1 MKLHTHT
8 ELFEQAIKATAQ
20 QLMLKESYIE
30 KDYWVTV
37 ALQLLFSGEIA
48 KHLVFKGGT
57 SLSKCYGL
65 IKRFSEDIDLV
76 LLDVDTLSS
85 NQKKVMLKQVSRSI
99 QDILPEVEI
108 EGLTHKTGQIRKT
121 AHQFPMMFSAKDE
134 QIRNE
139 IVLEVNWLGDS
150 DPYNEMEVSS
160 LVYEMMKKANQD
172 EMIQAYNMVPFT
184 VKVMDLKRTFC
195 EKIMSLV
202 RFSYKE
208 NPIQELRAKIRHAY
222 DLHQLV
228 QQEEIKTFLES
239 PDFQEMVLKVASND
253 LEAYKDSR
261 ACLKIHPKEALFFR
275 ELDKV
280 WKQMLITYTSTFKDL
295 VYEDFPKEQDVYTSL
310 LLIKE
315 KINAIY
321 WLKNDLK

>member
-1 MKLHTHT
+1 MKLHTDKK
-8 ELFEQAIKATAQ
+8 LFGDAIKATAQ

-37 ALQLLFSGEIA
+37 ALQQLFSNEIA

-76 LLDVDTLSS
+76 LLDVDTCSS
-85 NQKKVMLKQVSRSI
+85 NQKKAMLKQVSHSI
-99 QDILPEVEI
+99 QDIMPEIEI

-121 AHQFPMMFSAKDE
+121 AHQFPMLFSTKDE

-150 DPYNEMEVSS
+150 EPYNEKKVSS
-160 LVYEMMKKANQD
+160 LVYEMMKKNEQH
-172 EMIQAYNMVPFT
+172 EMIQTYGMQPFT
-184 VKVMDLKRTFC
+184 VKVMDMKRTFC

-202 RFSYKE
+202 RFSYKV
-208 NPIQELRAKIRHAY
+208 NPIEELRRKIRHAY
-222 DLHQLV
+222 DLHQLARHD
-228 QQEEIKTFLES
+228 EINIFLNSSE
-239 PDFQEMVLKVASND
+239 FQLMMLKVAKND

-261 ACLKIHPKEALFFR
+261 ECLKTHPKEALFFS

-280 WKQMLITYTSTFKDL
+280 WEQLLNTYTTTFKDL
-295 VYEDFPKEQDVYTSL
+295 VYEDFPTEQEVYASL
-310 LLIKE
+310 LFIKE
-315 KINAIY
+315 KINAIC
-321 WLKNDLK
+321 WLKNE

>member
-1 MKLHTHT
+1 MKLHTNKK
-8 ELFEQAIKATAQ
+8 LFGDAIKATAQ
-20 QLMLKESYIE
+20 QWQLKESYIE

-37 ALQLLFSGEIA
+37 ALRLLFSGEIA

-85 NQKKVMLKQVSRSI
+85 NQKKAMLKQVSISI
-99 QDILPEVEI
+99 QDVLPEVEI

-150 DPYNEMEVSS
+150 EPYNKKEVSS
-160 LVYEMMKKANQD
+160 LVYEMMKEANQH
-172 EMIQAYNMVPFT
+172 EMIQTYGMQPFT

-228 QQEEIKTFLES
+228 QQEEIKMFLES
-239 PDFQEMVLKVASND
+239 PDFQEMMLKVANND

-261 ACLKIHPKEALFFR
+261 ECLKTHPKKALFFS

-280 WKQMLITYTSTFKDL
+280 WEQLLNTYTTTFKDL
-295 VYEDFPKEQDVYTSL
+295 VYEDFPTEQEVYTSL
-310 LLIKE
+310 LFIKE
-315 KINAIY
+315 KINAIC
-321 WLKNDLK
+321 WLKND